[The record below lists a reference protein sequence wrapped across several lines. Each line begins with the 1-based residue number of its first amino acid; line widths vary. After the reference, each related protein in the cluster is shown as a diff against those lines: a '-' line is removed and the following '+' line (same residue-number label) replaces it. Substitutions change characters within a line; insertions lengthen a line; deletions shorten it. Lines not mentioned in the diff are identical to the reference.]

1 MSANFQKLQ
10 ALYRA
15 GKDKADSRMAAMD
28 KADLDYAASLSCTD
42 MSVTAS
48 RRARE
53 VKMVVPAFA
62 ETTTRT
68 TSPAMDAWVV
78 MAAGAM
84 ASVGHCGG
92 GGGPR

>member
-1 MSANFQKLQ
+1 MIAVPE
-10 ALYRA
+10 ATT
-15 GKDKADSRMAAMD
+15 DE
-28 KADLDYAASLSCTD
+28 ADLDDAASLSCAN
-42 MSVTAS
+42 MLVPAS
-48 RRARE
+48 RCARE
-53 VKMVVPAFA
+53 VKMMVPAFA

-78 MAAGAM
+78 MAAGAV